1 MPEPGWGVDAHG
13 RAYRLDGL
21 VVCDFCLGPGPTWEF
36 PAAPMPIVGHA
47 TIGASDDEWAA
58 CDECAA
64 LVTASRLGELVERCV
79 QRQRELYPTD
89 RPAQALAVGAPR
101 LPGEPPAVPGR
112 PHRPAAAVLERLSV
126 QPRTVQA
133 VLSSRGG
140 RRFRR
145 TVR

>member
-79 QRQRELYPTD
+79 QRQRELYPTGTPGPGGTIVQHKPLPLARRD
-89 RPAQALAVGAPR
+89 FRANLLRFLDARTGPPRPFSNA
-101 LPGEPPAVPGR
+101 
-112 PHRPAAAVLERLSV
+112 
-126 QPRTVQA
+126 
-133 VLSSRGG
+133 
-140 RRFRR
+140 
-145 TVR
+145 